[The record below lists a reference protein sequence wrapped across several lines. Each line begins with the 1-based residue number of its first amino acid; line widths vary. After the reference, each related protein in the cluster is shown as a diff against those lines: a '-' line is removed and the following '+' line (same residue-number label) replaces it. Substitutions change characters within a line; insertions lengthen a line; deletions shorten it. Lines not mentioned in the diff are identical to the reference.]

1 MSTAYDLVAVL
12 LFSGIVVLFL
22 QRSISDRP
30 SDDSLWQYLVA
41 SVGCAVFNYLGN
53 QDLHIVAIAMLAGL
67 IAFIHV
73 VLRPLRPRR

>member
-1 MSTAYDLVAVL
+1 MSTAYDYVAVL

-30 SDDSLWQYLVA
+30 SGDSLWQYLAA
-41 SVGCAVFNYLGN
+41 SVGCAFFNYLGN
-53 QDLHIVAIAMLAGL
+53 HDSHIAAIALLAAL
-67 IAFIHV
+67 LAFIHV